1 LCANASGFDL
11 LLERADDLA
20 VDTPKLAD
28 LLGRFLARAV
38 ADEALPPK
46 YIMER
51 AADPDLSPAAAA
63 AVKEAQVLL
72 NVKHGLAR
80 LSEIWGNDGGR
91 RPVMQ
96 LSRKID
102 MIIQVW
108 LHAPLSPLARGNG
121 KKELK
126 RPAVP
131 CTSPLWMAGVPVVAR
146 PSRGAAL
153 PDRARRPALP
163 PRAGLR
169 RDRLR
174 ARRQRRPG
182 TVRHP

>member
-1 LCANASGFDL
+1 VFAIVLGFDL

-51 AADPDLSPAAAA
+51 AADPDLSPVAIA

-102 MIIQVW
+102 MIIQVR
-108 LHAPLSPLARGNG
+108 LQSPL
-121 KKELK
+121 LK
-126 RPAVP
+126 
-131 CTSPLWMAGVPVVAR
+131 
-146 PSRGAAL
+146 SRGEA
-153 PDRARRPALP
+153 
-163 PRAGLR
+163 
-169 RDRLR
+169 
-174 ARRQRRPG
+174 
-182 TVRHP
+182 H